1 MELIKINIAK
11 DFSKTPGSRYEK
23 EGKFSG
29 ELFRKTI
36 FAPAVLKAIE
46 NDNKIEINLDG
57 TAGYGTSFLEE
68 IFGGLIRVNKIPY
81 KELKKRLTIISTEED
96 YLLEDIEADL
106 LDAKKYRKLVCSKS
120 NKAMWF

>member
-1 MELIKINIAK
+1 MGLIKINLAE

-36 FAPAVLKAIE
+36 FAPAMEKAIK
-46 NDNKIEINLDG
+46 NDDNIEINLDG

-68 IFGGLIRVNKIPY
+68 IFGGLIRENKISY
-81 KELKKRLTIISTEED
+81 IELKKRLKIISEEED
-96 YLLEDIEADL
+96 YLLEDIEADM
-106 LDAKKYRKLVCSKS
+106 LDAKNELDEE
-120 NKAMWF
+120 

>member
-1 MELIKINIAK
+1 MELIKINLAK

-36 FAPAVLKAIE
+36 LAPAIKEAIK
-46 NDNKIEINLDG
+46 NNNKVEINLDG

-68 IFGGLIRVNKIPY
+68 IFGGLIREDKISY
-81 KELKKRLTIISTEED
+81 VELKKRLSIISEEED
-96 YLLEDIEADL
+96 YLLEDIEADM
-106 LDAKKYRKLVCSKS
+106 LDAK
-120 NKAMWF
+120 NDIND